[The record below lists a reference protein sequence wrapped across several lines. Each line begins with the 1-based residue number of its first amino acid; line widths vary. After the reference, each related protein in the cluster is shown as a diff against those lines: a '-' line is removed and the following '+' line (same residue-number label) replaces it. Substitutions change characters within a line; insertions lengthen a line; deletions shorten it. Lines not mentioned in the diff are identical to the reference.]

1 MTHIGGVRSVFLAVT
16 VHLILGEY
24 DSEINLEGHEDN

>member
-1 MTHIGGVRSVFLAVT
+1 MTQIGGVQSVFLAVT

-24 DSEINLEGHEDN
+24 DNVINLEGHEHN